1 VPSKPDRRALVLGL
15 ILAASAA
22 DAQDATVVL
31 GGVSAEDCAPFA
43 EASPEILRERLG
55 DQDDS
60 ALASLLIDAVARQC
74 AAIGAIP
81 PPERP
86 GEEGTRSTTAVPEA
100 SEADR
105 LAAEAQY
112 LVQTAMQ
119 IDPDAA
125 NDLLRRLLGP
135 RPGDGG

>member
-1 VPSKPDRRALVLGL
+1 M
-15 ILAASAA
+15 LAAGSAA
-22 DAQDATVVL
+22 AQDTTAALRDVT
-31 GGVSAEDCAPFA
+31 AEVCWPLA

-55 DQDDS
+55 DRDDNPI
-60 ALASLLIDAVARQC
+60 AGLLIDALARQC
-74 AAIGAIP
+74 AAIGAIA

-86 GEEGTRSTTAVPEA
+86 HEEGTRSTTAVPEA

-112 LVQTAMQ
+112 LVETAMQ

>member
-1 VPSKPDRRALVLGL
+1 MPSKPDCRCLVLAL
-15 ILAASAA
+15 MLAASVAT
-22 DAQDATVVL
+22 AQDASETL
-31 GGVSAEDCAPFA
+31 DGVNAEDCAPLA
-43 EASPEILRERLG
+43 RATPEILAGRLG

-60 ALASLLIDAVARQC
+60 ALAGLLVNALTRHC

-86 GEEGTRSTTAVPEA
+86 GEEGSRSTALEPET

-105 LAAEAQY
+105 LAAEARY
-112 LVQTAMQ
+112 LVETAMQ

-135 RPGDGG
+135 RPGDDG

>member
-1 VPSKPDRRALVLGL
+1 MPSKTNCCSIALGL
-15 ILAASAA
+15 ILAVGSAA
-22 DAQDATVVL
+22 GQDATAAL
-31 GGVSAEDCAPFA
+31 KGVNVEACAPLA
-43 EASPEILRERLG
+43 DASPEILRERLG
-55 DQDDS
+55 DPDES
-60 ALASLLIDAVARQC
+60 PIASLLIDALVRQC

-81 PPERP
+81 PPEGP
-86 GEEGTRSTTAVPEA
+86 PEESNRSTATVPEA

-105 LAAEAQY
+105 LATEAQY
-112 LVQTAMQ
+112 LVETAMQ